1 MPMAM
6 INVRLDAGLKES
18 VDPKVQQMGY
28 SATQIIT
35 ALYQYIDQHDRLPFT
50 IETRVYRP
58 EEALQ
63 NTLDGLLAARPRLA
77 EIARLLNEDRL
88 TEEASQQHCQALAV
102 DIGMIK
108 DDLRLYDAAGRAGEH
123 LQHYVQSSLGEAYL
137 ALTFCHCI
145 LEDYSNHNGKILF
158 LKKQKVFA
166 EALERAEK
174 RMSQMGLHQ
183 AGAVITSTLHKGAYC
198 TVEAYRPEDYQYGAW
213 RVRVTLN
220 PARKGQK
227 VPQIESWQAFA
238 FPKIP
243 ERIFN
248 APDPYCMPVHPEGK
262 LEIGFRF
269 VEGYSFF
276 HLYSNGTAE
285 ESNKINIDEVVGRL
299 GDYLDSELAVYLP
312 A

>member
-6 INVRLDAGLKES
+6 INARLDAGLKER

-35 ALYQYIDQHDRLPFT
+35 ALYQYIDQHDSLPFT

-63 NTLDGLLAARPRLA
+63 NTLAGLLAARPRLA
-77 EIARLLNEDRL
+77 EVARLLNEDRL
-88 TEEASQQHCQALAV
+88 TEEACQQHGQALAV
-102 DIGMIK
+102 DIAMIK
-108 DDLRLYDAAGRAGEH
+108 DDLRLYDAPGGAGEH
-123 LQHYVQSSLGEAYL
+123 LQHYVQYSLAEAYL
-137 ALTFCHCI
+137 ALTLCHSV
-145 LEDYSNHNGKILF
+145 LEDDPNRYGKTLF
-158 LKKQKVFA
+158 LRKEKVFA

-174 RMSQMGLHQ
+174 RMIEMGLYHV
-183 AGAVITSTLHKGAYC
+183 GAVITSTLHKGTYC
-198 TVEAYRPEDYQYGAW
+198 TVEAYRPENYQYGAW

-227 VPQIESWQAFA
+227 VPEIKSWQGFA

-276 HLYSNGTAE
+276 HLYSNSTAE

-299 GDYLDSELAVYLP
+299 GDYLDNELAVYLS